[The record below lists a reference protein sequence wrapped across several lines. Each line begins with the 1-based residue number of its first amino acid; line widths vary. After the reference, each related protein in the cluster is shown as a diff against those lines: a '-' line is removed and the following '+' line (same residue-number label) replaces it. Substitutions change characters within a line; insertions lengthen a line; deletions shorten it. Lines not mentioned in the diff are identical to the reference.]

1 MTDYMLALQERHLY
15 QQRKLNNTCVLKVND
30 IVLAK
35 GDNAPRSSSWKGKA
49 EQLI

>member
-1 MTDYMLALQERHLY
+1 MLALQERHLY

-35 GDNAPRSSSWKGKA
+35 GDNAPRSSS
-49 EQLI
+49 

>member
-1 MTDYMLALQERHLY
+1 MLALQERHLY

-35 GDNAPRSSSWKGKA
+35 GDNAPRVHHREKGK
-49 EQLI
+49 QNN